1 MVINV
6 RKLKLSDK
14 PSWQELFFDYL
25 KFYETSPSDVNT
37 ELAWERLTSP
47 DPEIQGLVAESNG
60 VVVGIVHFHYQLST
74 WTDTFDCYL
83 EDLYV
88 AEDARGN
95 GVARALIQAVKE
107 SSIEHD
113 CSKLFW
119 ITKESNSTARKL
131 YDKVATLSGF
141 IRYEIELK

>member
-6 RKLKLSDK
+6 RKIQPSDK
-14 PSWQELFFDYL
+14 PSWQQLFFDYL

-37 ELAWERLTSP
+37 DLAWERITSP

-60 VVVGIVHFHYQLST
+60 EVVGIVHFHYQLST

-88 AEDARGN
+88 AEEARGN
-95 GVARALIQAVKE
+95 GAARALIQAVKE
-107 SSIEHD
+107 LSTVRK

-119 ITKESNSTARKL
+119 ITKESNTTARKL
-131 YDKVATLSGF
+131 YDKVATLGDF
-141 IRYEIELK
+141 IRYEVKL

>member
-1 MVINV
+1 MRGIQ
-6 RKLKLSDK
+6 LSDK
-14 PSWQELFFDYL
+14 PAWQELFFNYL
-25 KFYETSPSDVNT
+25 NFYETSPSDVNT
-37 ELAWERLTSP
+37 ELAWQRLTSP
-47 DPEIQGLVAESNG
+47 EPEIQGLVAESNG

-88 AEDARGN
+88 AEEARGN

-107 SSIEHD
+107 FSTEQK

-131 YDKVATLSGF
+131 YDKVASLSDF
-141 IRYEIELK
+141 IRYEVRL